1 MNKNILILILAMGIF
16 NNLFAQKNTVKFKLY
31 NNTEK
36 KYAIEYPENW
46 QVKINN
52 EGVVSI
58 ESDDIKGGIY
68 ISLYNGITFSDEHM
82 ETFIL
87 ESNNLPDNFRE
98 NVLSGTENGL
108 KSWYVSYTDSENN
121 LTCMSM
127 YKRKG
132 DKLWFVSTEIEPELW
147 NNGWKDIIVKILI
160 SFKINA
166 T

>member
-98 NVLSGTENGL
+98 NVLSGTENGI

>member
-1 MNKNILILILAMGIF
+1 
-16 NNLFAQKNTVKFKLY
+16 
-31 NNTEK
+31 
-36 KYAIEYPENW
+36 
-46 QVKINN
+46 
-52 EGVVSI
+52 
-58 ESDDIKGGIY
+58 
-68 ISLYNGITFSDEHM
+68 M

>member
-98 NVLSGTENGL
+98 NVLSGTENGI

-121 LTCMSM
+121 LNCMSM